1 LQHTWNITHGNEEHL
16 DFVEKY
22 KKAVINL
29 GQMQPTPKPFS
40 LAFFLEG
47 PSLFSVHPS
56 GMGILAPAKLWILI
70 NLATCGFL
78 IPLTNS

>member
-1 LQHTWNITHGNEEHL
+1 
-16 DFVEKY
+16 
-22 KKAVINL
+22 
-29 GQMQPTPKPFS
+29 
-40 LAFFLEG
+40 
-47 PSLFSVHPS
+47 VHPS